1 MLSQNDVESYRR
13 EGYLPGRRL
22 LSAAEAERFRND
34 CLRTCAEPLLLGDQ
48 NPYSV
53 KRHASNR
60 VKPYLL
66 FPWAAEL
73 VRHPRLLDLVEA
85 VIGPDILVF
94 HTTVWMKA
102 AHSENYVP
110 WHQDATY
117 FGLAPFE
124 HVTAWVA
131 LTPSRPESG
140 CVRVIPGSHHNGQL
154 AHFDNHNDP
163 LTMLSRGQKLA
174 DAIREEDAVNLV
186 LEPGDMSLHHTLTVH
201 SSRTNRSDDW
211 RIGVGISYIPA
222 SVRHIGPTRLS
233 ATLARGTD
241 RFSHFDHEAAPQ
253 AELDDAAL
261 GVHADSQS
269 RYWQAACGITEMRH
283 IH

>member
-1 MLSQNDVESYRR
+1 MGNEAMLSRGDVESYRR
-13 EGYLPGRRL
+13 DGYLPGRPL
-22 LSAAEAERFRND
+22 LSMAEAARFRKD
-34 CLRTCAEPLLLGDQ
+34 CLRTCAKPIELGDQ
-48 NPYSV
+48 NPYSL

-73 VRHPRLLDLVEA
+73 VRHPRILDAVEA

-94 HTTVWMKA
+94 HTTAWLKPP
-102 AHSENYVP
+102 HSENYVP

-140 CVRVIPGSHHNGQL
+140 CVRVIPGFHHKGQL
-154 AHFDNHNDP
+154 AHFDDHSDP

-174 DAIREEDAVNLV
+174 DAI
-186 LEPGDMSLHHTLTVH
+186 EPGEVSLHHTLIAH
-201 SSRTNRSDDW
+201 SSGPNGSDDW
-211 RIGVGISYIPA
+211 RIGVGISYIPT

-233 ATLARGTD
+233 ATRARGID
-241 RFSHFDHEAAPQ
+241 RFNHFDHESAPQ

-261 GVHADSQS
+261 AVHADSQS
-269 RYWQAACGITEMRH
+269 RYWKAASGITEMRH

>member
-1 MLSQNDVESYRR
+1 MLSRNHVESYRQD
-13 EGYLPGRRL
+13 GYLSARQL
-22 LSAAEAERFRND
+22 LSVAEAERFRND
-34 CLRTCAEPLLLGDQ
+34 CLRTCAKPIELGDQ
-48 NPYSV
+48 NPYSL

-73 VRHPRLLDLVEA
+73 VRHPRILDLVEA

-94 HTTVWMKA
+94 HTTVWLKEV
-102 AHSENYVP
+102 HSENYVP

-186 LEPGDMSLHHTLTVH
+186 LEPGDVSLHHTLSVH

-211 RIGVGISYIPA
+211 RIGVGISYIPGQRA
-222 SVRHIGPTRLS
+222 PYRADPAVRNTGARHRPLQSFRSRSRSPGRTRCCR
-233 ATLARGTD
+233 T
-241 RFSHFDHEAAPQ
+241 
-253 AELDDAAL
+253 
-261 GVHADSQS
+261 
-269 RYWQAACGITEMRH
+269 
-283 IH
+283 